1 MRRIIVS
8 ALLALTALSSLSAET
23 YSLADYLLKVEA
35 NSKDL
40 YLARTDQDLAEVQEK
55 LAKSQALPIV
65 AGNAGYTRNFI
76 DVEQPMAA
84 YADPG
89 ASYEV
94 QYVDVDVNS
103 DNDFQFG
110 VGLTQKVFDAAVFQA
125 IQASKK
131 YRGMTGTV
139 YEATRQGILTAAKQ
153 LYYQTV
159 LLEEVY
165 KVNKTTEDLA
175 YETYQD
181 VKLKYE
187 NELASELDLL
197 QAEVNWKINIPETTK
212 SARNRDVA
220 MNNLKHMG
228 GLEPDEEVIL
238 SDTLI
243 AFPARPAGMDLGEVL
258 SSRPDYQVLQQE
270 LELREINIKANRA
283 QFYPSLSATAQYG
296 WQASDDDFD
305 LSDPT
310 DVFTVGLEL
319 TIPIFYGGSRFAQM
333 EQVRLEKDQTRINIL
348 KKQDEVQI
356 EIDNLQLSLDESASR
371 IESAQATLDTAR
383 KAYQIMEVSSK
394 SGLATQLELKDAR
407 NSLDGAQLNYYSAIY
422 DYLSAYFSWQQA
434 IGEGDQLPPA

>member
-1 MRRIIVS
+1 MRKLIIS
-8 ALLALTALSSLSAET
+8 TLLALTALSGLSAET
-23 YSLADYLLKVEA
+23 YDLAAYLLKVEA

-40 YLARTDQDLAEVQEK
+40 YLARTDQELAGVQEK
-55 LAKSQALPIV
+55 LAKSQALPMI
-65 AGNAGYTRNFI
+65 AGSAGYSRNFI

-84 YADPG
+84 YADPTNL
-89 ASYEV
+89 YMVE
-94 QYVDVDVNS
+94 YVDVDVNA
-103 DNDFQFG
+103 DNDFSFG
-110 VGLTQKVFDAAVFQA
+110 IGLSQKLFDGAVFQA

-131 YRGMTGTV
+131 YRGMTGTI

-153 LYYQTV
+153 LYYQTI

-165 KVNKTTEDLA
+165 KVNKNTEDLA
-175 YETYQD
+175 YETYED
-181 VKLKYE
+181 VKLKYD

-197 QAEVNWKINIPETTK
+197 QAEVNWKINIPNTTQA
-212 SARNRDVA
+212 ARNRDMA

-243 AFPARPAGMDLGEVL
+243 AFPDKPAGMDLGEVL

-270 LELREINIKANRA
+270 LDLREINIKAKRA
-283 QFYPSLSATAQYG
+283 EFYPSLSATAQYG

-310 DVFTVGLEL
+310 DVFSIGLEL

-333 EQVRLEKDQTRINIL
+333 EQVRLEQDQTRVNIL

-356 EIDNLQLSLDESASR
+356 EINNLQLRLDESAYR
-371 IESAQATLDTAR
+371 IESAQTTLDTAQ
-383 KAYQIMEVSSK
+383 KAYHIMEVSSK

-407 NSLDGAQLNYYSAIY
+407 NNLDGAQLNYYSAIY
-422 DYLSAYFSWQQA
+422 DYLDAYFSWQQA
-434 IGEGDQLPPA
+434 IGEGDRLPPA

>member
-1 MRRIIVS
+1 MRKLILTT
-8 ALLALTALSSLSAET
+8 LLALTALSGLSAET

-40 YLARTDQDLAEVQEK
+40 YLARTDQELAGVQEK
-55 LAKSQALPIV
+55 LAKSQALPMV
-65 AGNAGYTRNFI
+65 AGSAGYTRNFI
-76 DVEQPMAA
+76 DVEQPVAA
-84 YADPG
+84 YADPTT
-89 ASYEV
+89 YEV

-103 DNDFQFG
+103 DNDFSFG
-110 VGLTQKVFDAAVFQA
+110 VGLTQKIFDGAVFQA

-131 YRGMTGTV
+131 YRGMTGTI

-181 VKLKYE
+181 VKLKYD

-228 GLEPDEEVIL
+228 GLEPDEDVIL

-258 SSRPDYQVLQQE
+258 GSRPDYQVLQQE

-310 DVFTVGLEL
+310 DVFSVGLEL